1 MDALINNV
9 VFRKAAL
16 ADLDAILKIEQEGF
30 EWDGFSRKQMRY
42 LMKSDSSGFFVG
54 ESDGSVV
61 GYMILLLRKNSHHIR
76 IYSIAVSEAARG
88 KGLGQSFL
96 QLAEKWALEK
106 SKNRLKLEVRTTNTA
121 AINLYKR
128 NQFSS
133 VKVVSGYYH
142 DGGDA
147 LIMLK
152 ELLFE

>member
-1 MDALINNV
+1 MSDV
-9 VFRKAAL
+9 VFRKA
-16 ADLDAILKIEQEGF
+16 DLTDLNAILKIEREGF
-30 EWDGFSRKQMRY
+30 EWDGFSRKQMKY
-42 LMKSDSSGFFVG
+42 LIKSSSSGFFVG
-54 ESDGSVV
+54 ETDGSVV
-61 GYMILLLRKNSHHIR
+61 GYMILLLRQNSHHIR

-88 KGLGQSFL
+88 KGVGQSFL

-106 SKNRLKLEVRTTNTA
+106 TKNRLKLEVRTTNTA

-133 VKVVSGYYH
+133 AKVVPGYYH

-152 ELLFE
+152 KLFFE